1 MAKQNSNKT
10 LWILTLLVV
19 ATGLLYWFSSGNP
32 NSKQQR
38 VVPPSAKN
46 QDKFILEKSGAGTT
60 ADFTVAAWKVHGL
73 VDEALVASKVKL
85 ESQEEQ
91 KREVPRQAVEGVI
104 RWHLRQ
110 ALIIF
115 PDEKAMGQFREALNR
130 TLLGNADILTETAD
144 QYKGRSVVR
153 LDIGLRDKLEGDSIT
168 LITDKLYLAYSK
180 KSTEAKDQPPGKE
193 RGKLAIIIDDFG
205 YTSEPIAAFTAID
218 RPLTFAVLPYH
229 PHSQEAASRGLAAK
243 HQVMLHLPMEPLSAA
258 EHQEKTSITTTMSD
272 YDIQQTVV
280 KALAN
285 VPGVTGVNNHQGSK
299 ATADKR
305 VMKNVLT
312 VVKAQQLFFVDSR
325 TSSQSIAG
333 DMAQEMDIRSGENE
347 LFLDNSSEVDY
358 IKQQLRAAGRM
369 AIKNGT
375 ALVIGHA
382 RVNTAIAL
390 REMITELEANGVR
403 LVLAS
408 QLVKN

>member
-10 LWILTLLVV
+10 LWVLTILVM
-19 ATGLLYWFSSGNP
+19 ATGLLYWFSGDNH
-32 NSKQQR
+32 NIKQQ
-38 VVPPSAKN
+38 VIPPLTKN
-46 QDKFILEKSGAGTT
+46 QDKFILEKSGAGTI
-60 ADFTVAAWKVHGL
+60 ADFTGAAWKVHGL
-73 VDEALVASKVKL
+73 VDEALIASKVKL

-104 RWHLRQ
+104 SWHLRQ
-110 ALIIF
+110 TLISF

-130 TLLGNADILTETAD
+130 TLLGNAEILTETAD
-144 QYKGRSVVR
+144 QYKGRSVTR

-180 KSTEAKDQPPGKE
+180 KSTEAKAQPPGKE

-205 YTSEPIAAFTAID
+205 YTGEPIAAFTAID

-243 HQVMLHLPMEPLSAA
+243 HQVMLHLPMEPLSTA
-258 EHQEKTSITTTMSD
+258 EHQEKTSITTTMSEQ
-272 YDIQQTVV
+272 DIQQTVI

-285 VPGVTGVNNHQGSK
+285 VPGVSGVNNHQGSK

-305 VMKNVLT
+305 VMKSVLT
-312 VVKAQQLFFVDSR
+312 VIKAQQLFFVDSR

-333 DMAQEMDIRSGENE
+333 DTAREMDIRSGENQI
-347 LFLDNSSEVDY
+347 FLDNSNDVEY
-358 IKQQLRAAGRM
+358 IKQQLRTAGRI
-369 AIKNGT
+369 AVKNGT

-382 RVNTAIAL
+382 RINTAIAL
-390 REMITELEANGVR
+390 REMITELEADGVR

-408 QLVKN
+408 QIVKN